1 MIPLHPQHVP
11 GRPDQLR
18 WMVPAGT
25 LPCTGPPAALPAPLA
40 TLVEDGTL
48 ASVTAEPAALVTALG
63 PGRSWSREG
72 ARVRTAIHSALD
84 DRAGWIAA
92 GAADGTDA
100 GEAAADDALLYRAAR
115 DLLGGAVGQFARSHG
130 GAIELVGVQDG
141 VVTVRL
147 AGACHGCPASWITLH
162 QRLEQQL
169 RNRCP
174 SLVAVRNASSS
185 KSVAGLTKRL
195 PAVRRAG

>member
-18 WMVPAGT
+18 WIVPAGA
-25 LPCTGPPAALPAPLA
+25 LPCTGPLTALPLPLA

-48 ASVTAEPAALVTALG
+48 ASVTAEPAALVTGLG

-72 ARVRTAIHSALD
+72 ARVRTAIHCALD
-84 DRAGWIAA
+84 DRAGWIAGDAGDDA
-92 GAADGTDA
+92 GAG
-100 GEAAADDALLYRAAR
+100 DDALLYRAAC
-115 DLLGGAVGQFARSHG
+115 DLLGGTVGRFARSHG

-147 AGACHGCPASWITLH
+147 AGACQGCPASWITLH

-169 RNRCP
+169 RCLCP
-174 SLVAVRNASSS
+174 SLVAVRNAGSS
-185 KSVAGLTKRL
+185 KSAAGLTKRL
-195 PAVRRAG
+195 PAVRRPG

>member
-1 MIPLHPQHVP
+1 MIPLHPQQVP

-18 WMVPAGT
+18 WIMPAGT
-25 LPCTGPPAALPAPLA
+25 LPCTGPLTATPAPLA
-40 TLVEDGTL
+40 ALVEDGTL

-84 DRAGWIAA
+84 DCAGWS
-92 GAADGTDA
+92 AADT
-100 GEAAADDALLYRAAR
+100 GEASADDALLDRAAH

-162 QRLEQQL
+162 HRLEQQL

-195 PAVRRAG
+195 PGVRRAG